1 MKDFFKYTLATL
13 TGIILSGVIFFI
25 LIFSI
30 LIGSLISSADQKV
43 VLKDTSVLSLKLEG
57 VLNERVVD
65 NPLKELLDINQSSL
79 GLKDIL
85 EAIDKAKV
93 NPNIK
98 GIYLEAGSM
107 STSFA
112 SLEAIRKALL
122 DFKDSGK
129 FIVAYADQYSQG
141 LYYVA
146 SVADQVHLNPKGGL
160 AWAGLSA
167 QPMFYT
173 DLFKKAGVDMQIFK
187 VGTYKSAVE
196 PYTETKMSA
205 ANREQMTVFL
215 QDIWSHIL
223 GGVSESRGISTERLN
238 DLANQMMLFQPTEEV
253 MSNNLVDKLS
263 YRYEVKDAVRNL
275 IGEDS
280 EPDYVSYKKMKNV
293 SAPEKEKTKSE
304 GSIAVYYAEGGIVDQ
319 GSKYDTEIV
328 GNTVVKDL
336 KKLEENSRVKAVVLR
351 VNSPGGSAYAS
362 EQIWKA
368 VQDLKAKKP
377 VVVSMGDYAASGG
390 YYISAGADWIVAEP
404 TTLTGSIGI
413 FAMIPSFEKL
423 ADKVGLSFDVV
434 KTNKFADFGSIFRG
448 FNADERMLL
457 QRYIEDGYDLFV
469 KRCADGRE
477 MANDSIRQIAEGR
490 VWTGTRALKLGLVD
504 QLGGLDEAVAV
515 AAQKAGISSYRLRSY
530 PQEKSFLDK
539 LLEMSGQDLVQTYL
553 AKGKLKEVYQ
563 QVESVNQLMSD
574 SFLQARMPYI
584 LHFNQ

>member
-30 LIGSLISSADQKV
+30 LIGSLISSTDQKV

-57 VLNERVVD
+57 ALNERVVD

>member
-30 LIGSLISSADQKV
+30 LIGSLISSTDQKV

-253 MSNNLVDKLS
+253 ISNNLVDKLS
-263 YRYEVKDAVRNL
+263 YRYEVKYAVRNL

-328 GNTVVKDL
+328 GNTLVKDL

>member
-1 MKDFFKYTLATL
+1 MKEFFKYTLATL

-30 LIGSLISSADQKV
+30 LIGSLISSTDQKV

-173 DLFKKAGVDMQIFK
+173 DLFKKVGVDMQIFK

-390 YYISAGADWIVAEP
+390 YYISTGADWIVAEP

>member
-30 LIGSLISSADQKV
+30 LIGSLISSTDQKV

-504 QLGGLDEAVAV
+504 QLGGLNEAVAV

>member
-30 LIGSLISSADQKV
+30 LIGSLISSTDQKV

-253 MSNNLVDKLS
+253 ISNNLVDKLS

>member
-30 LIGSLISSADQKV
+30 LIGSLISSTDQKV

-215 QDIWSHIL
+215 QDIWSHVL

-434 KTNKFADFGSIFRG
+434 KTNKFADFGSILRG

>member
-65 NPLKELLDINQSSL
+65 NPLKELLDINRSSL

-98 GIYLEAGSM
+98 GIYLEAGNM

-563 QVESVNQLMSD
+563 QVESVNQLMND

>member
-30 LIGSLISSADQKV
+30 LIGSLISSTDQKV

-434 KTNKFADFGSIFRG
+434 KTNKFADFGSILRG

>member
-30 LIGSLISSADQKV
+30 LIGSLISSTDQKV